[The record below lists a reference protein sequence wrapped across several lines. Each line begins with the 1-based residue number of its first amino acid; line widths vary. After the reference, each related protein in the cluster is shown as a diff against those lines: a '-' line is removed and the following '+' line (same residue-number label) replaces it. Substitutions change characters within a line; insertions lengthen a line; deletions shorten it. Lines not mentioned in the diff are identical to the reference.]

1 MLYAH
6 HIGITTMPS
15 KIVQLHAHETCLA
28 ITATEDSI
36 HTVNE
41 FISRINYLDE
51 SRAELSIE
59 FSENSINVKE
69 SDWALF
75 NDLIIDSAFR
85 RYRTVM
91 NNGNRITVIFPDKL
105 HGGKKTKLNTAYLFY
120 LGDGCFSLLSHE
132 DIKIDKVRRTGSGR
146 QIISNRV
153 LSLLDETLEAD
164 PSDLKEV
171 KIHLDHAMFIQE
183 YLMALS
189 HEATIDIEL
198 TGLIVKTQML
208 TKRLES
214 TRRRLKVQPNFEATE
229 KSLLIAKLKSYLEAN
244 GQVDIF
250 RKLQIEARKE
260 ATNLTAGN
268 QTVKVDVM
276 LKRVE
281 SHALHSG
288 FTALFTSNAPPA
300 LPMPKCFKCGGSPNL
315 EKSFHPVSKKKR
327 FEVFCKS
334 CDLRAPTSFS
344 HSASGAIVNWIIFSP
359 EPLIQWSDI
368 EVFNQHVVEGKGH
381 SLFLKDLNE
390 YVDLYDVYVNEKIRS
405 VDADKLPRYRA
416 IKTKV
421 EYLKDS
427 RIIGKRV
434 LKIMVNSQK

>member
-1 MLYAH
+1 
-6 HIGITTMPS
+6 MPS

-36 HTVNE
+36 NAVNE
-41 FISRINYLDE
+41 FISCLKYLDE
-51 SRAELSIE
+51 SRAELCIE
-59 FSENSINVKE
+59 FSEDSINVKE
-69 SDWALF
+69 SEWSIF
-75 NDLIIDSAFR
+75 NDLITDSSFK

-91 NNGNRITVIFPDKL
+91 INGNRITLTFPDKL
-105 HGGKKTKLNTAYLFY
+105 HTAKKNNLNTAYLFY

-132 DIKIDKVRRTGSGR
+132 DIKIDKVRSSGSGR
-146 QIISNRV
+146 RIISNRV

-164 PSDLKEV
+164 PADLKEV
-171 KIHLDHAMFIQE
+171 KIHLDHTMFIQE

-189 HEATIDIEL
+189 HEATMDIEL
-198 TGLIVKTQML
+198 TGLVVKTQML

-214 TRRRLKVQPNFEATE
+214 TKRRLKVQPNFEATE
-229 KSLLIAKLKSYLEAN
+229 KSLLIAKLRAYFDAN
-244 GQVDIF
+244 GQSDIF

-268 QTVKVDVM
+268 QSAKVDAMFV
-276 LKRVE
+276 RVE
-281 SHALHSG
+281 SHSLHNG
-288 FTALFTSNAPPA
+288 FSSLFTNNAPPA
-300 LPMPKCFKCGGSPNL
+300 LPIAKCFKSGCTPKL

-334 CDLRAPTSFS
+334 CNVRAATNFS
-344 HSASGAIVNWIIFSP
+344 HSASGAIVNWNVFSP
-359 EPLIQWSDI
+359 DPQIQWSDI
-368 EVFNQHVVEGKGH
+368 EVFNNHIIEGKGH

-390 YVDLYDVYVNEKIRS
+390 YIDLYDVYVNEKLRS
-405 VDADKLPRYRA
+405 VDTDKLPRYRA
-416 IKTKV
+416 IKSKL

-427 RIIGKRV
+427 RVIGKRV